1 MVGAKVV
8 ELCALGDTLILEE
21 TNKVYKKEKE
31 MKKGGAGLL
40 LFVIVCCC

>member
-1 MVGAKVV
+1 MV
-8 ELCALGDTLILEE
+8 ELCALGDGLILEE

-31 MKKGGAGLL
+31 MKKGGAGLS